1 MCCQSKNASCC
12 AITSFVLAVCAYILH
27 MFGFY
32 TVGWAT
38 ADFPPGATNQLS
50 VAWYFGLWDECYA
63 AGAVF
68 RCRKQGCEPDGYPV
82 WFPYTGWLKATQAFE
97 TLGFIAAV
105 AALILIVLYVFV
117 PATSGKRIVFIL
129 SMVACFIAA
138 GCILLGIIIYG
149 TKMDYNLSWSF
160 ALCCIAGIIFAV
172 AGLLLAIDFCKR

>member
-1 MCCQSKNASCC
+1 MPPVRETIKFLRATRFLQLCV
-12 AITSFVLAVCAYILH
+12 ILAPV
-27 MFGFY
+27 
-32 TVGWAT
+32 
-38 ADFPPGATNQLS
+38 
-50 VAWYFGLWDECYA
+50 
-63 AGAVF
+63 GAVL
-68 RCRKQGCEPDGYPV
+68 QGVGAFTEYWGTVDLVFGKGHSGLFTGDSRGWP
-82 WFPYTGWLKATQAFE
+82 GWLKATQAFE

>member
-1 MCCQSKNASCC
+1 MCRYKDTSIFSMISFGL
-12 AITSFVLAVCAYILH
+12 AIVGLLLD

-38 ADFPPGATNQLS
+38 RQYRNIPPNDILIKESYGIWKMCLS
-50 VAWYFGLWDECYA
+50 TF
-63 AGAVF
+63 F
-68 RCRKQGCEPDGYPV
+68 IHRCEDAPDS
-82 WFPYTGWLKATQAFE
+82 GWLKATQAFE

>member
-1 MCCQSKNASCC
+1 MAEGPSSLLSKIIALACLGSFVVFVVGFSTSYWYKSSFTHGGLWQNCVLGVCSDY
-12 AITSFVLAVCAYILH
+12 AITDSIKDIFK
-27 MFGFY
+27 
-32 TVGWAT
+32 
-38 ADFPPGATNQLS
+38 DDLS
-50 VAWYFGLWDECYA
+50 
-63 AGAVF
+63 
-68 RCRKQGCEPDGYPV
+68 
-82 WFPYTGWLKATQAFE
+82 WLKATQAFE